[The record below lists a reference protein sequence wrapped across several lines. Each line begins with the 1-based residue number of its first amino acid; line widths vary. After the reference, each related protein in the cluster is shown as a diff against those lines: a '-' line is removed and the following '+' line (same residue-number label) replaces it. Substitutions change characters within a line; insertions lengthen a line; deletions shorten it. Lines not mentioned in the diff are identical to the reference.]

1 MSIQEEIFFLW
12 SGLFFCFNIYIRM
25 RLIRYETLTTHGKT
39 FFSLPSHIMKKESSK
54 TFSTKYYDQNFKCNE
69 YSDFLRSRKK
79 CKPHVS

>member
-1 MSIQEEIFFLW
+1 
-12 SGLFFCFNIYIRM
+12 M

-69 YSDFLRSRKK
+69 YSDFLRSKFATPRKK
-79 CKPHVS
+79 YKPHVS